1 MEKSEGRL
9 AFLCIK
15 LNQIWL
21 KPSPA
26 MTAMDALLTSLI
38 LLTGMSIVGGATRG
52 STVTETLILDNGA
65 STQRVSLSTRLVPTT
80 LPVPTFRPTTMH
92 QNMALDIM
100 PNGAPVREFGNNGYA
115 WFDACDTDILTRAM
129 AVGCARVGIRGD
141 RAEFGYRSFDGGPEK
156 MVSISQQ
163 GVGYINV
170 LSRGQITIVGLVT
183 AADNTAAQSEGV
195 PVNGLYRTADGTVK
209 VRY

>member
-1 MEKSEGRL
+1 
-9 AFLCIK
+9 
-15 LNQIWL
+15 
-21 KPSPA
+21 
-26 MTAMDALLTSLI
+26 MTAMEALLASLI

-52 STVTETLILDNGA
+52 STVTETLILNNG
-65 STQRVSLSTRLVPTT
+65 SSPQGVSLSTRLVPTA
-80 LPVPTFRPTTMH
+80 LPVSAFRPTTEH

-100 PNGAPVREFGNNGYA
+100 PNGAAKEFGNNGYA
-115 WFDACDTDILTRAM
+115 WFDACDTDILTHAIP
-129 AVGCARVGIRGD
+129 VGCARVGIRGD

-170 LSRGQITIVGLVT
+170 LSKGQITIVGLVT
-183 AADNTAAQSEGV
+183 AADNTAAQAAGI

-209 VRY
+209 VRF